1 MTKSKLYASLA
12 AASVLLL
19 VTGIPAAYAE
29 SAFGKYWTESLLAP
43 TAMASP
49 FFQSVA
55 FGNGTFVAVHDND
68 ESEAE
73 AFWSE
78 AATVNTWT
86 EATGDSGDVTPGGV
100 DVVFGAGKFVSINYN
115 DTPLYSSDNGR
126 TWSEGTV
133 ETGLGSLVESYK
145 NVAYGNGTFV
155 AISNYG
161 TSLVSSDGVKWSEE
175 PWAAIEGLSSF
186 DVYDLIFTG
195 TVFVAVGQQSAT
207 VDEVDVVTAGILTS
221 PDGLTWTKRTVPN
234 VENNNLEVNAVASDG
249 AGNLVALM
257 STSVPGTTAITSTD
271 HGATWVEAGAFT
283 EDQPWSAGYADGA
296 WFAGGSNYGI
306 MRSVDFGSS
315 WGNDTDFPDGPFG
328 EVAYQFSSAF
338 AFGDGILVSA
348 GSGETPVGE
357 GNVNTSPIFFTGTYT
372 PSGGGGD
379 NGGGGNNNQ
388 LANTGSRDN
397 SRVVLGSLSFL
408 IFGAAAITLTI
419 RARQQKI

>member
-1 MTKSKLYASLA
+1 MTKLKIFPSLV
-12 AASVLLL
+12 AASALLL
-19 VTGIPAAYAE
+19 VAGIPAAYAE
-29 SAFGKYWTESLLAP
+29 STFGRDWTESSLAP

-49 FFQSVA
+49 YFQSVA

-78 AATVNTWT
+78 AAKFNTWT
-86 EATGDSGDVTPGGV
+86 EATGDSEDVTPGGG
-100 DVVFGAGKFVSINYN
+100 DVVFGARTFVSINNN

-133 ETGLGSLVESYK
+133 ETGSGSLVKSYK

-161 TSLVSSDGVKWSEE
+161 TSLVSSDGVKWSVE

-234 VENNNLEVNAVASDG
+234 VEKNNLEVNAVASDG

-257 STSVPGTTAITSTD
+257 STTTGTTAITSTD

-296 WFAGGSNYGI
+296 WFAGGSKYGI

-315 WGNDTDFPDGPFG
+315 WGNDTNFPDGPSNT
-328 EVAYQFSSAF
+328 EPYQFSSAF

-357 GNVNTSPIFFTGTYT
+357 GYVDTSPIFFTGTYS

-379 NGGGGNNNQ
+379 NGGGGTTET
-388 LANTGSRDN
+388 AGT
-397 SRVVLGSLSFL
+397 
-408 IFGAAAITLTI
+408 
-419 RARQQKI
+419 

>member
-29 SAFGKYWTESLLAP
+29 STFGVDWTESSLAP

-49 FFQSVA
+49 YFQSVA

-126 TWSEGTV
+126 TWSKGTV
-133 ETGLGSLVESYK
+133 ETGLGSLVQSYR
-145 NVAYGNGTFV
+145 NVAYGNGKFL
-155 AISNYG
+155 ALSGSGNAL
-161 TSLVSSDGVKWSEE
+161 TSTDGVNWLEQTGEE
-175 PWAAIEGLSSF
+175 VTGLTGFEIE
-186 DVYDLIFTG
+186 DLIFSG
-195 TVFVAVGQQSAT
+195 TNFVAVGQQA
-207 VDEVDVVTAGILTS
+207 DEVG
-221 PDGLTWTKRTVPN
+221 
-234 VENNNLEVNAVASDG
+234 NLEPAILISSTGTAWTRTFTEANTSSNQQPVKAVSGDG
-249 AGNLVALM
+249 AGNLIALQ
-257 STSVPGTTAITSTD
+257 STTSGTTALRSTD
-271 HGATWVEAGAFT
+271 HGATWNEAGSFT

-296 WFAGGSNYGI
+296 WFAGGLNYGI
-306 MRSVDFGSS
+306 MRSVDFGET
-315 WGNDTDFPDGPFG
+315 WLNDTNFPDGPFG

-357 GNVNTSPIFFTGTYT
+357 GYVNTSPIFFTGTYT

-397 SRVVLGSLSFL
+397 SMVILGSLGL
-408 IFGAAAITLTI
+408 LMVGAAALSHTI

>member
-19 VTGIPAAYAE
+19 VSGIPAAYAE
-29 SAFGKYWTESLLAP
+29 STFGMDWTESSLAP

-49 FFQSVA
+49 FFQSVT

-68 ESEAE
+68 DSDAE

-133 ETGLGSLVESYK
+133 ETGSGSLVQSYR

-155 AISNYG
+155 ALSGNGTALIS
-161 TSLVSSDGVKWSEE
+161 TDGMIWSEE
-175 PWAAIEGLSSF
+175 TGEKVSGLTGFEIE
-186 DVYDLIFTG
+186 DLIFSG
-195 TVFVAVGQQSAT
+195 TNFVAVGQQT
-207 VDEVDVVTAGILTS
+207 DEVG
-221 PDGLTWTKRTVPN
+221 
-234 VENNNLEVNAVASDG
+234 NLEPAILISSTGTAWTRTFTKANVSEFQQPVKAVSGDG
-249 AGNLVALM
+249 AGNLLALQ
-257 STSVPGTTAITSTD
+257 STTSGTTSLRSTD
-271 HGATWVEAGAFT
+271 HGATWVKAGAFT

-306 MRSVDFGSS
+306 MRSVDFGET
-315 WGNDTDFPDGPFG
+315 WLDDTNFPDGPS
-328 EVAYQFSSAF
+328 ETKPYQFSNDFSY
-338 AFGDGILVSA
+338 GDGILVSA

-357 GNVNTSPIFFTGTYT
+357 VNVNTSPIFFTGTYT